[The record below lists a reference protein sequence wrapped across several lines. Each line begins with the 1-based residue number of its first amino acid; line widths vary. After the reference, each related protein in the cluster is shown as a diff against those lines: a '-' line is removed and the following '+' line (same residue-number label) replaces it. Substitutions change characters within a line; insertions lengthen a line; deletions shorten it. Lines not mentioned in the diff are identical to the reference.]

1 MIILWT
7 KDLPDSKYFGK
18 ISRFVECE
26 SGAKEAK
33 ISQGFGSEQLFAKV
47 GKAGGGTGLEV
58 GDP

>member
-1 MIILWT
+1 M
-7 KDLPDSKYFGK
+7 
-18 ISRFVECE
+18 ECE